1 VPHFVVEYTDNISD
15 ELNIRAMLVK
25 VNQIIIAQQG
35 LFPIGG
41 IRSRAIEL
49 KDYVMSDDEEDYAFV
64 HASLTV
70 GAGRSQ
76 QQIDE
81 TCNEIFE
88 MMKAHMA
95 ELFDKRFIAL
105 SMEFREFSEAGTYKH
120 NNVHA
125 RFKNKGSL

>member
-1 VPHFVVEYTDNISD
+1 MPHFVVEYTDNIKD
-15 ELNIRAMLVK
+15 QANIRSMLVK
-25 VNQIIIAQQG
+25 VNQIIIAQHE

-49 KDYVMSDDEEDYAFV
+49 QDYVMSDDQEDYAFV

-70 GAGRSQ
+70 GAGRNQ
-76 QQIDE
+76 QKIDK
-81 TCNEIFE
+81 TCSEIFQ
-88 MMKAHMA
+88 MMKAHLA
-95 ELFDKRFIAL
+95 ELFDQRYIAL

-125 RFKNKGSL
+125 RFKNRG

>member
-1 VPHFVVEYTDNISD
+1 MPHFVVEYTDNIKD
-15 ELNIRAMLVK
+15 QADIRSMLVK
-25 VNQIIIAQQG
+25 VNQIIIAQPD

-49 KDYVMSDDEEDYAFV
+49 QDYVMSDDEEDYAFV

-70 GAGRSQ
+70 GAGRCQ
-76 QQIDE
+76 QQIDK
-81 TCNEIFE
+81 TCSEIFE
-88 MMKAHMA
+88 MMKAHLA
-95 ELFDKRFIAL
+95 ELFEQRYIAL

-125 RFKNKGSL
+125 RFKNRG